1 VSLSPPHDKNRL
13 FAVSLRPA
21 HGKICYF
28 CQPSFWLT
36 SNSRFPVVYVYWSCL
51 KKSLFLFL
59 LLAYAVIFMIEM
71 PNRHLY
77 TSSHILLIDV
87 LHMYELLA
95 NLSYGMP
102 HACLLYLCLLSVYL
116 YFIVNSTVLCFFF
129 IRSSQL
135 NYILCGVPNGRRLI

>member
-1 VSLSPPHDKNRL
+1 MLFLSAQLLPHVK
-13 FAVSLRPA
+13 
-21 HGKICYF
+21 
-28 CQPSFWLT
+28 LT
-36 SNSRFPVVYVYWSCL
+36 ISGSVCLLELL